1 MFFLTCTIRQPFVY
15 VHCTFPLNPHQ
26 MSIWQMYWL
35 PLFLLVLKNN
45 LYLLLPSVL
54 PGDPQIHIMTRKI
67 CQCQCRHWCLFY
79 EEMMSTINFHF
90 PGLFFLGIIPRGLM
104 WTPLGRIVKGTFHI
118 LPSGTSR
125 WRYSVTGSGLSMW
138 SSPLAE
144 LMCCLL
150 SKPILN
156 YFIGMTPGEVFI
168 VSFSQ
173 VKDMATTLNYKYQC
187 KMYLAYVLS
196 IVATH

>member
-1 MFFLTCTIRQPFVY
+1 M
-15 VHCTFPLNPHQ
+15 
-26 MSIWQMYWL
+26 
-35 PLFLLVLKNN
+35 
-45 LYLLLPSVL
+45 
-54 PGDPQIHIMTRKI
+54 
-67 CQCQCRHWCLFY
+67 
-79 EEMMSTINFHF
+79 
-90 PGLFFLGIIPRGLM
+90 
-104 WTPLGRIVKGTFHI
+104 
-118 LPSGTSR
+118 
-125 WRYSVTGSGLSMW
+125 TGSGLSMW